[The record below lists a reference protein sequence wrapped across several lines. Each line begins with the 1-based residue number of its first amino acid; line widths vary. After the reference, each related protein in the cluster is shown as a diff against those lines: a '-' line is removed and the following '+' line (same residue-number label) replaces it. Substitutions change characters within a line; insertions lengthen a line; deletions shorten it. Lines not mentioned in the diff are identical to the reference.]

1 MKHGGPGV
9 GGKPSR
15 RPHLPWEAQAL
26 VRQVRRAA
34 LESRLVVVA
43 LGHQHETHDLVV
55 VRSPHEAQY
64 FAVRLEGV
72 RKLGNLNLNDTS
84 TTIRWSPRPST
95 ADYRAERTEQ
105 GAEGPPRNSQG
116 PADPARKHHL
126 LAILSFSLDFP
137 QLERRRGPGREHDS
151 PGGYGDTPGL
161 SARRRRRGGPAAPT
175 ATFMQFRRR
184 PDGIAPPRA
193 RDPRTAPVF
202 ITQPGERR
210 ERDLGSESLSQNGGS
225 FCKITWPPH

>member
-64 FAVRLEGV
+64 FAVLLEGV

-137 QLERRRGPGREHDS
+137 QLERRRGREHDS
-151 PGGYGDTPGL
+151 PGGYGDTYL
-161 SARRRRRGGPAAPT
+161 RAA
-175 ATFMQFRRR
+175 AAAADRRR
-184 PDGIAPPRA
+184 PPPHLCSLDGARMGSRRRA
-193 RDPRTAPVF
+193 RAIRERRPCSSHS
-202 ITQPGERR
+202 PGERR
-210 ERDLGSESLSQNGGS
+210 ALKLSQ
-225 FCKITWPPH
+225 